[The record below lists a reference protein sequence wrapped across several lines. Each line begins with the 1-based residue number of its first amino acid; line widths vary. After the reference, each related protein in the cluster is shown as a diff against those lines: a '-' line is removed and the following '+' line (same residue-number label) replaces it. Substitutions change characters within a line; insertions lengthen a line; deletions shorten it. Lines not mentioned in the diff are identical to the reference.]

1 MGNLMKGTHLDTLAL
16 WICPVL
22 DDDFDAVALV
32 LLLDLWCVGRD
43 CDEASVGQSVFQGGH
58 QMG

>member
-1 MGNLMKGTHLDTLAL
+1 MKGTHLDTLAL